1 MNRRPLSLIE
11 VLQPQCF
18 KATPERSRVTRTI
31 VQPEID
37 TFEQQEAQKSAQAA
51 RRTCLADVPTL
62 VEANRSAAQVKR
74 ERPEQKSALAARCAT
89 PSVGQFAPQ
98 LAGA

>member
-11 VLQPQCF
+11 VLQPQCY

-37 TFEQQEAQKSAQAA
+37 AFEQQEAQQ
-51 RRTCLADVPTL
+51 
-62 VEANRSAAQVKR
+62 
-74 ERPEQKSALAARCAT
+74 SALAARCAK
-89 PSVGQFAPQ
+89 PPARQIAPQ

>member
-37 TFEQQEAQKSAQAA
+37 AFEQLEAQHGD
-51 RRTCLADVPTL
+51 L
-62 VEANRSAAQVKR
+62 E
-74 ERPEQKSALAARCAT
+74 KSALAGRRT
-89 PSVGQFAPQ
+89 KPAPQ
-98 LAGA
+98 PLMPQLVGA